1 MEDPFL
7 ITHITNFTHFI
18 QDVSQIQHHSWVLVK
33 MDDKKKVQFKE
44 HFSETKIV
52 SFVQT
57 HVINIAG
64 YLNSVLTDRRA
75 FINMLE

>member
-1 MEDPFL
+1 M

-18 QDVSQIQHHSWVLVK
+18 QDVPQIQHHSWVPVK
-33 MDDKKKVQFKE
+33 MDDRKMVQFKE
-44 HFSETKIV
+44 NFSETKIV

-64 YLNSVLTDRRA
+64 YLKSVLTDRRA
-75 FINMLE
+75 SIC